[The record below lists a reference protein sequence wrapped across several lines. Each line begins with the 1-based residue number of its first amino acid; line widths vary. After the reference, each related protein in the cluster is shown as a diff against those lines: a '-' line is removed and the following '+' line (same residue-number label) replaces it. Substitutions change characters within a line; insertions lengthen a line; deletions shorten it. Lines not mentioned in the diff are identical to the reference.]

1 MNIYIKVDHYFHD
14 AKAEAE
20 INRKLDAL
28 LRGQQESKNREVHM
42 SVEMDTLI
50 VDVKENTDLDDSII
64 VLLNGLSAQIEDAAG
79 DKAKALALSAEVKA
93 KSALVREAMLANT
106 PQAPP
111 A

>member
-1 MNIYIKVDHYFHD
+1 MKVDIHANVHMHSV
-14 AKAEAE
+14 AEAA
-20 INRKLDAL
+20 INDKLDAIL
-28 LRGQQESKNREVHM
+28 KALRESKTREVHM

-64 VLLNGLSAQIEDAAG
+64 VLLNGLSAQIADAAG
-79 DKAKALALSAEVKA
+79 DKVKALALSAEVKA